1 MNKRRS
7 IIAAFL
13 IVALLAVGIGYAAL
27 TDVLKVTGSAGFAK
41 DDAIATFDG
50 DVYFSKALGDATRVD
65 VAIDPTDNDKV
76 TVAVK
81 DGILKQVGDE
91 VIVTLTIKSES
102 DLDVLI
108 TPSVSDEDTAASKII
123 NTDYFSVTTG
133 DGAKTLLKGSTI
145 DYTITIKLIKTNA
158 TGADLSCNFVVTFD
172 VESL

>member
-7 IIAAFL
+7 IIATFL

-27 TDVLKVTGSAGFAK
+27 TDDLSVTGSAGFASS
-41 DDAIATFDG
+41 DAIKTFDG

-65 VAIDPTDNDKV
+65 AAIDASDNDKV

-81 DGILKQVGDE
+81 ESVLKEVGDE

-102 DLDVLI
+102 DLNVLV
-108 TPSVSDEDTAASKII
+108 TPSVSDEDAAAGKTI
-123 NTDYFSVTTG
+123 NSEYFSVTVG
-133 DGAKTLLKGSTI
+133 DGAKTLPAGSTI

-158 TGADLSCNFVVTFD
+158 TGENLPCNFKVTFHA
-172 VESL
+172 ESV